1 MTALLLTAAVVS
13 RLAADSVVYPVM
25 NHERV
30 AGSMVV
36 THAGDTTTVRFV
48 FTDRNRGSR
57 NYVRYVDRNGRLA
70 VIESRPVLLDDELGD
85 VTLRLDLVGDSVKQS
100 TGQRTTTSGIARGA
114 HFAINVTPYDQ
125 AMLAKFL
132 LAQASHASLMSQG
145 DTARAVVLQEL
156 SVTTASGPERV
167 KLVALRRGGS
177 PLPSLIWLDANN
189 DLFATE
195 VGWFMTIKPGAA
207 PALPQLRAAE
217 IALRNA
223 QADSLNRRVL
233 QATARVVAIRNG
245 DLFDSETGTVRP
257 RTTVIL
263 TGDRITAV
271 GPADATPIPRGAT
284 VVDATGKT
292 IMPGMWDMHGH
303 MQLTSANISG
313 PLQLMYGITTVR
325 DLGSD
330 PDVAIANRERANAGV
345 IAGPR
350 AILSAFIDGPQ
361 KWVAPTPS
369 ANVISTEDDARKLVA
384 HYDSL
389 GYKQVKLYNLVHPDL
404 VPTFATEAKKR
415 GMRLSGH
422 IPRGLSVPAAIQLG
436 FDEVNHAA
444 FLFSTFYQDSLY
456 VPTMRAYSAV
466 ASAVAPN
473 VDVDGKPMTDLIA
486 FLKQHN
492 TVIDGTWAVW
502 VQSAGTGIAQQ
513 VGAGVPADVAKAD
526 ANYTRLLKR
535 LFDAGVTLVPGTDNF
550 GSTSFDTEL
559 ELYEK
564 AGIPAATVLQIAT
577 IVPARVMK
585 DDREYGSVAVGKVAD
600 LFIVNGKP
608 AEHVTDVRK
617 VEQVFRAGR
626 MYDARV
632 LRDAT
637 GFRGR

>member
-1 MTALLLTAAVVS
+1 MIPLLLAIAV
-13 RLAADSVVYPVM
+13 AADSTVYAVM

-36 THAGDTTTVRFV
+36 THSGDTTTVRYV

-57 NYVRYVDRNGRLA
+57 NYVRYVNRDGHLA
-70 VIESRPVLLDDELGD
+70 IIESRPVLLDDRIGD
-85 VTLRLDLVGDSVKQS
+85 ATLRVELVGDSVRQ
-100 TGQRTTTSGIARGA
+100 TMAQRTTTSPIRHDAY
-114 HFAINVTPYDQ
+114 FAINITPYDE
-125 AMLAKFL
+125 AMLAKQL
-132 LAQASHASLMSQG
+132 LAQPSRSALLFQG
-145 DTARAVVLQEL
+145 DTARAEVLKEL
-156 SVTTASGPERV
+156 SVTTARGGERV
-167 KLVALRRGGS
+167 KLVALRRGS
-177 PLPSLIWLDANN
+177 SSSLPSLVWLDAND

-195 VGWFMTIKPGAA
+195 VGWFMTVKPGAA
-207 PALPQLRAAE
+207 PALADLRAAE
-217 IALRNA
+217 VAVRNA
-223 QADSLNRRVL
+223 EADSLNGRVL
-233 QATARVVAIRNG
+233 QRTARVVAIKNG
-245 DLFDSETGTVRP
+245 DLFDSETGTIQP
-257 RTTVIL
+257 RTTVL
-263 TGDRITAV
+263 VTGDRITAV
-271 GPADATPIPRGAT
+271 GRADRIAIPSGAT
-284 VVDATGKT
+284 VIDATGKT

-303 MQLTSANISG
+303 MQLTSQNVGG

-330 PDVAIANRERANAGV
+330 PDVAIANRERANAGK

-369 ANVISTEDDARKLVA
+369 FNVVSTEDEARKLVA

-404 VPTFATEAKKR
+404 VPTFAAEAKKR

-422 IPRGLSVPAAIQLG
+422 IPRGLSVPAAIELG

-473 VDVDGKPMTDLIA
+473 VDVEGQPMTDLIA
-486 FLKQHN
+486 LLKRHN

-513 VGAGVPADVAKAD
+513 VGAGVPADVGKAD
-526 ANYTRLLKR
+526 ANYMRLLKR
-535 LFDAGVTLVPGTDNF
+535 LYDAGVTLVPGTDNF

-564 AGIPAATVLQIAT
+564 VGIPAATVLQMAT

-585 DDREYGSVAVGKVAD
+585 DDRDYGSIAVGKVAD
-600 LFIVNGKP
+600 LFIVDGKP
-608 AEHVTDVRK
+608 AEHVSDIRK
-617 VEQVFRAGR
+617 VDKVFRAGR
-626 MYDARV
+626 MYDAAM
-632 LRDAT
+632 LRAAT

>member
-1 MTALLLTAAVVS
+1 MIHLPLLLAAA
-13 RLAADSVVYPVM
+13 LAADSTVYTVM

-36 THAGDTTTVRFV
+36 VHSGDTTTVRFV
-48 FTDRNRGSR
+48 YTDRNRGSR
-57 NYVRYVDRNGRLA
+57 DFVRYVNRDGHVA
-70 VIESRPVLLDDELGD
+70 FIESRPVLPDDGIGD
-85 VTLRLDLVGDSVKQS
+85 AALRLELAGDSVRRWTPKS
-100 TGQRTTTSGIARGA
+100 TTTSATKPGA
-114 HFAINVTPYDQ
+114 YLGVEISPYDD
-125 AMLAKFL
+125 ATLAKYL
-132 LAQASHASLMSQG
+132 LAQPSHTSLLSNG
-145 DTARAVVLQEL
+145 DTARADLLEEMDVP
-156 SVTTASGPERV
+156 TARGNEHV
-167 KLVALRRGGS
+167 KLVAFRRGSS
-177 PLPSLIWLDANN
+177 PVPDFIWLDASD

-195 VGWFMTIKPGAA
+195 VDWFMVLKPGAV
-207 PALPQLRAAE
+207 PALPKLRAAE
-217 IALRNA
+217 IAIRNA
-223 QADSLNRRVL
+223 AADSLNARVR
-233 QATARVVAIRNG
+233 QKTARVVAIKNG
-245 DLFDSETGTVRP
+245 DVFDSETGKMRP
-257 RTTVIL
+257 HTTVIM

-271 GPADATPIPRGAT
+271 GPADTTTIPSDATI
-284 VVDATGKT
+284 VDATGKT

-303 MQLTSANISG
+303 MQLVSQNIGG

-330 PDVAIANRERANAGV
+330 PDVAIANRERANAGQ

-369 ANVISTEDDARKLVA
+369 FNVVSTEAEARMLVA

-404 VPTFATEAKKR
+404 VPTFSAEAKKR

-456 VPTMRAYSAV
+456 VPKMRAYSAV

-473 VDVDGKPMTDLIA
+473 IDVDGKPMTELIA
-486 FLKQHN
+486 LLKQHN
-492 TVIDGTWAVW
+492 TVMDGTWAVW
-502 VQSAGTGIAQQ
+502 VQSAGTGIAQA
-513 VGAGVPADVAKAD
+513 VGAGVPPDVAKAD
-526 ANYTRLLKR
+526 RNYMRLLKR
-535 LFDAGVTLVPGTDNF
+535 LYDAGVTLVPGTDDF
-550 GSTSFDTEL
+550 GSTTFDTEL

-564 AGIPAATVLQIAT
+564 VGIPAANVLQIAT

-585 DDREYGSVAVGKVAD
+585 DDRDYGSIAVGKVAD

-608 AEHVTDVRK
+608 AEHVSDVRK

-626 MYDARV
+626 MYDART
-632 LRDAT
+632 LREAT
-637 GFRGR
+637 GFHGK